1 MTATY
6 SGRVDGAE
14 ITFKVSLP
22 GSERDWHITAK
33 KVQ

>member
-1 MTATY
+1 MTASY
-6 SGRVDGAE
+6 SGRVDGVE

-22 GSERDWHITAK
+22 GSERDWHMTAK

>member
-1 MTATY
+1 MPL
-6 SGRVDGAE
+6 GGE

-33 KVQ
+33 MVQ